1 MFIDNKYTR
10 IYFAIITKHASIEG
24 EKHHI
29 IPKSLGGSNDRENLI
44 TVQPRVHF
52 ILHKLLCRM
61 VEKKN
66 HKKSMYF
73 ALFQMMN
80 RKITRFS
87 SRDYE
92 STKRVIKEQMK
103 INNPMHDP
111 ETLSKFIGRKRPDQS
126 EVAKKRNAAYW
137 SDRARPERTFDCP
150 ICSTR
155 VTTRVPTQTTCSK
168 SCSAKLQH
176 RKEPVLF
183 LGGAHTQ

>member
-1 MFIDNKYTR
+1 MFFDNKYTKV
-10 IYFAIITKHASIEG
+10 YFAIIVKHSSTEG

-29 IPKSLGGSNDRENLI
+29 IPKSLGGSNDPNNLV
-44 TVQPRVHF
+44 TVSPRVHF

-61 VEKKN
+61 VKKAS

-80 RKITRFS
+80 RKISSYS

-92 STKRVIKEQMK
+92 SAKQVVAENMST
-103 INNPMHDP
+103 NNPMYNS
-111 ETLSKFIGRKRPDQS
+111 EIIAKFTGRKRPEQS
-126 EVAKKRNAAYW
+126 EVAKKRNADYW
-137 SDRARPERTFDCP
+137 SNRARPQREFDCP
-150 ICSTR
+150 ICATK
-155 VTTRVPTQTTCSK
+155 VLTRVPTQTTCSK